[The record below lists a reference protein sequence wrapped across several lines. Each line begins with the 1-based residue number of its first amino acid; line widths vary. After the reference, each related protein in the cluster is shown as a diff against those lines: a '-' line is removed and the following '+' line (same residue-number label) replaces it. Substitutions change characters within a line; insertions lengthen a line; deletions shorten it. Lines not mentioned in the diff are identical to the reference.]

1 MKRSAC
7 ALLRNGHGSTSL
19 GPSAASVTGAVSA
32 WAGWV
37 VPLAPLTVA
46 TVGGVG
52 DRPVTRFVETLR
64 ELTDTAAA
72 FETTLE
78 VL

>member
-1 MKRSAC
+1 M
-7 ALLRNGHGSTSL
+7 
-19 GPSAASVTGAVSA
+19 SA
-32 WAGWV
+32 WAGWA

-52 DRPVTRFVETLR
+52 NRPVTRFVETLR

>member
-1 MKRSAC
+1 
-7 ALLRNGHGSTSL
+7 
-19 GPSAASVTGAVSA
+19 V
-32 WAGWV
+32 
-37 VPLAPLTVA
+37 VA

-52 DRPVTRFVETLR
+52 DRRVTRFVETLR
-64 ELTDTAAA
+64 ELAGMAAA